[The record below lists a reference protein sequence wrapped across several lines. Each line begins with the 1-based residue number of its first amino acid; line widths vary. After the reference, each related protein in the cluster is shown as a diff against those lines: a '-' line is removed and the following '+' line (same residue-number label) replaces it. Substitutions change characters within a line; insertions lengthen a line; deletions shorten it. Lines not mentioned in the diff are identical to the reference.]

1 MFDITTQAVALSA
14 PLHLKDASG
23 NLMFAADGKPI
34 RIHLY
39 GPASPEYARIEERQ
53 TQRALKR
60 AQENEGKPTAPS
72 PENRRAQIAEDYA
85 AVTIAFENFHYPPAG
100 DVMGAEAFRATYA
113 DPTLGFIVNQITKF
127 LGDWGN
133 FKPASP
139 TT

>member
-1 MFDITTQAVALSA
+1 MYDITKQAVAMSA

-23 NLMFAADGKPI
+23 NLMFAQDGKPLLV
-34 RIHLY
+34 HLH

-60 AQENEGKPTAPS
+60 AQDNDGKPTAPS
-72 PENRRAQIAEDYA
+72 SDDRRAQIAEDYA
-85 AVTIAFENFHYPPAG
+85 AVTIAFENFNYPPAG
-100 DVMGAEAFRATYA
+100 DVQGTEAFRATYA

-139 TT
+139 AT